1 MTDIQKKEDILKS
14 LKERIKEEQWTQT
27 AINEYSVK
35 MFVELDNI
43 IHIAVE
49 EGFQDELKE
58 LCNDALA
65 SKQNSVIASYI
76 LGMLPFEENSVGNN
90 LIPDLI
96 RRFLEHKKYKITEYL
111 CEKLL
116 GYREDQEALRA
127 LEMIYESQGNQE
139 ELLNIRR
146 RLVLVD
152 AKNAATAKYLG
163 EYYEAQGDK
172 DQAAF
177 YYRLAFERYIKLK
190 TIRTLEE
197 LWGKMVKLFH
207 EDINLVLMFAR
218 KLREVQGDA
227 RVAETVYNDYV
238 HSLMKAGKY
247 EDALKVLK
255 VIVEWRPDDKQIRK
269 ALEDCYR
276 AIYQNHSQ
284 LEKYLKLSN
293 IGQTWKP
300 YRDAI
305 RIFESHIAFDVG
317 KYVYHKSWG
326 FGQVKAMEDENVL
339 LDFEN
344 KPGHKMSLEIALRA
358 LTVLDDDHILLWKKK
373 RLDELQRLLQE
384 DPLKVVEIILKSLG
398 GSASATQIKEWLV
411 PDVLS
416 ESGWSKWWIVAR
428 KRIESS
434 NTIVPSLSRKN
445 VFDLRNSEVSVLDE
459 LVSKFKKSGTMET
472 KVKYVIDYKLRG
484 GSFEEASASAMI
496 GYFEDIL
503 KSSTETQERK
513 LVAFLVLRFVR
524 GGTVSYDLLDQSWL
538 YGIKNIGE
546 FYTHLDIELKKEFLH
561 LLRQRLKEWPAKYVD
576 LVLKTPIHRFSHFM
590 LEELLAQ
597 GEWDA
602 IQEIMEVAFSSYAEK
617 PELYI
622 WFVQRVLEEKE
633 ISQRFGLKESEM
645 VFRLLDIYERLG
657 QEIEDKV
664 NVSLNKRL
672 CAMIENLL
680 FERDLLES
688 MMHHIEPSTAL
699 SLYAQLDTSTYF
711 PEGYKQKYLE
721 QLLQKYPD
729 LASKEMQEK
738 TKQGAKI
745 RPPLLVTKK
754 SLETKRAELNR
765 LVTVEIPEN
774 SRAIGEAMEKGDLRE
789 NAEYKAALEKQDQL
803 KAAVARLESEL
814 AKAKVI
820 EKSMVDTSIV
830 DVGTKVTLKTED
842 GKRVTYQILGQWDVD
857 FEKNIISYLSPLG
870 AALLDKQKGDVVEFS
885 FGNERKIY
893 TIESIEMADFS
904 DEGGES

>member
-14 LKERIKEEQWTQT
+14 LRERIKEEQWTQT

-58 LCNDALA
+58 LCNEALA

-96 RRFLEHKKYKITEYL
+96 RRFLENKKYKITEYL

-127 LEMIYESQGNQE
+127 LEIIYESQGNQE

-207 EDINLVLMFAR
+207 DDSNLVLMFAR

-238 HSLMKAGKY
+238 HPLMKAGKY
-247 EDALKVLK
+247 EEALKVLK

-276 AIYQNHSQ
+276 AIYQDHSQ
-284 LEKYLKLSN
+284 LDKYLKLSN

-317 KYVYHKSWG
+317 KYVHHKSWG
-326 FGQVKAMEDENVL
+326 FGQVKAMEDENVVI
-339 LDFEN
+339 DFEN

-358 LTVLDDDHILLWKKK
+358 LVVLDDDHILLWKKK
-373 RLDELQRLLQE
+373 RPEELKKMIQD
-384 DPLKVVEIILKSLG
+384 DPLKAVEIILKSLG

-411 PDVLS
+411 PDILS
-416 ESGWSKWWIVAR
+416 ESGWSKWWIVTR

-434 NTIVPSLSRKN
+434 NTIVPSLTKKN
-445 VFDLRNSEVSVLDE
+445 VFDLRNAEVSVLDE

-472 KVKYVIDYKLRG
+472 KIKYIMDYKLRG
-484 GSFEEASASAMI
+484 GAFGDASSSAMTA
-496 GYFEDIL
+496 YFEDIL

-513 LVAFLVLRFVR
+513 LLAFLVLKFVR
-524 GGTVSYDLLDQSWL
+524 GSALSDDLLDQSWL
-538 YGIKNIGE
+538 YGLKNMGE
-546 FYTHLDIELKKEFLH
+546 FYTDLDIELKKEFLA
-561 LLRQRLKEWPAKYVD
+561 LLRQRVKEWPTKYVD
-576 LVLKTPIHRFSHFM
+576 LAVKTPINRLSNFM
-590 LEELLAQ
+590 LEELLTQ
-597 GEWDA
+597 GEWNA

-622 WFVQRVLEEKE
+622 WFVQRVIEEPE

-645 VFRLLDIYERLG
+645 VFRLLDIYESLN

-672 CAMIENLL
+672 CGMIEGLL
-680 FERDLLES
+680 FEKGLLDKV
-688 MMHHIEPSTAL
+688 MQHIEPSTAL
-699 SLYAQLDTSTYF
+699 SLYAQLDMSTYF
-711 PEGYKQKYLE
+711 PEGYKKKYLE
-721 QLLQKYPD
+721 ELLGKYPD

-754 SLETKRAELNR
+754 SLEAKRSELNR

-814 AKAKVI
+814 AKAKII
-820 EKSMVDTSIV
+820 EKSMVDTSLV

-842 GKRVTYQILGQWDVD
+842 GKKVTYQILGQWDVD

-870 AALLDKQKGDVVEFS
+870 AALLDKQVGDVVEFT
-885 FGNERKIY
+885 FGNERKVY
-893 TIESIEMADFS
+893 TIESIEMADFE
-904 DEGGES
+904 D